1 MPHQCVRCG
10 TLYDDTAQE
19 LIKGCSKCGGRFFFF
34 IRKEGLAEAKP
45 IQLSEQERK
54 EVEHDIKEIIGQE
67 EPEKPVILDLESI
80 RVVKPGKYEI
90 DLVKLLKKQPLIY
103 KLEDGKYV
111 IDLSSVAK
119 RENERE

>member
-34 IRKEGLAEAKP
+34 IRKECLVEAKP
-45 IQLSEQERK
+45 IQLTEQERR
-54 EVEHDIKEIIGQE
+54 EVEQDIKEIIGQE

-111 IDLSSVAK
+111 IDLSSVMEK
-119 RENERE
+119 ENEGD

>member
-34 IRKEGLAEAKP
+34 IRKGGLAEAKP